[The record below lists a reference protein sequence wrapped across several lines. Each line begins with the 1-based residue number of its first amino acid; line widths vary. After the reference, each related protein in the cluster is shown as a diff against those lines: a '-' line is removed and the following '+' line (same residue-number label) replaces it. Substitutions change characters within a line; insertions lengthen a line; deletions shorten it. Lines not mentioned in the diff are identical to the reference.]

1 MKPCPTCGAACGDD
15 DLVCAAD
22 GTKLNPAPG
31 LVGIGALPSFPREVG
46 EAPPDATPPSTAAP
60 LSVSARI
67 PCSACGSIDSND
79 GDGYCRVCGHRLD
92 QAVGLPFDFE
102 DTTASALHPGSV
114 VGRYVVQGPAG
125 ADDARGI
132 AADGTEVLIVVGD
145 PNALATEAEALEKLS
160 PDQTFA
166 RVIERSGA
174 RPLGFLAL
182 SPPPASAR
190 KLVDVVQNESPAAA
204 VQVIR
209 ALLDAAEAVERI
221 GFTFQPAPHDLL
233 LAPDGKVQFTRIR
246 GARRTRRAFDAR
258 RLLES
263 LGEVF
268 LPPALLGP
276 TRLVRLLVP
285 NRDSADATDRSL
297 GEIRAELLAVEA
309 DLAAPDARSSVA
321 ELCDPGL
328 WRPYNQDATAIAHGI
343 ASSGEP
349 FTVLVV
355 CDGVSSSSFSEVA
368 SSIASRA
375 ARDTLAHF
383 ARSQDIKYE
392 TTSSAVAQAIRAAH
406 LAICVAH
413 VADPVSDLPGT
424 TIAAGL
430 IYRRRLTV
438 GWVGDSRCYWLTPRG
453 AELLTHDHSWV
464 NEAIAR
470 GEVKDA
476 TEVQGALAHTIT
488 RCLGP
493 LEVGDIPA
501 EVEPD
506 VRSRELE
513 GKGIVLL
520 CSDGLWNYA
529 PEPQDIARVMRTSP
543 DETNAVGIARLFV
556 NYALARGGQ
565 DNVSVAIYAQS

>member
-1 MKPCPTCGAACGDD
+1 
-15 DLVCAAD
+15 
-22 GTKLNPAPG
+22 
-31 LVGIGALPSFPREVG
+31 
-46 EAPPDATPPSTAAP
+46 
-60 LSVSARI
+60 
-67 PCSACGSIDSND
+67 
-79 GDGYCRVCGHRLD
+79 
-92 QAVGLPFDFE
+92 
-102 DTTASALHPGSV
+102 
-114 VGRYVVQGPAG
+114 VGRYVIQGLLEPG
-125 ADDARGI
+125 DARGE
-132 AADGTEVLIVVGD
+132 AADGTEALIVIGN
-145 PNALATEAEALEKLS
+145 PSTLAMEAEALEKLADD
-160 PDQTFA
+160 PPFA
-166 RVIERSGA
+166 RVLDSGESGS
-174 RPLGFLAL
+174 LGFLAL
-182 SPPPASAR
+182 SLHDASVR
-190 KLVDVVQNESPAAA
+190 KLIDVVHSEGTETT
-204 VQVIR
+204 VRVIQ
-209 ALLDAAEAVERI
+209 ALLDAVEAVERI
-221 GFTFQPAPHDLL
+221 GFTFQPAVHDLL
-233 LAPDGKVQFTRIR
+233 LTPDGKVRFTRLR
-246 GARRTRRAFDAR
+246 SARRTRRPLDAR

-276 TRLVRLLVP
+276 TQLVRLLVP
-285 NRDSADATDRSL
+285 NRTSAESADRS
-297 GEIRAELLAVEA
+297 IQRVRAELAAVEA
-309 DLAAPDARSSVA
+309 RIAEPSSRSNVA

-328 WRPYNQDATAIAHGI
+328 WRPYNQDSTAVATGI

-355 CDGVSSSSFSEVA
+355 CDGVSSSSFSERA
-368 SSIASRA
+368 SSIAARA
-375 ARDTLAHF
+375 ACDALAHF
-383 ARSQDIKYE
+383 ARSQDIKHE
-392 TTSSAVAQAIRAAH
+392 PVTSAVSQAIRAAH

-413 VADPVSDLPGT
+413 VAEPVSELPGT

-438 GWVGDSRCYWLTPRG
+438 GWVGDSRCYWLTSRS

-506 VRSRELE
+506 VRSRELA
-513 GKGIVLL
+513 GPGLVLL

-529 PEPQDIARVMRTSP
+529 PEPEDIARVMRVSP
-543 DETNAVGIARLFV
+543 DETNAVEIARLLV

-565 DNVSVAIYAQS
+565 DNVSVAISAQA